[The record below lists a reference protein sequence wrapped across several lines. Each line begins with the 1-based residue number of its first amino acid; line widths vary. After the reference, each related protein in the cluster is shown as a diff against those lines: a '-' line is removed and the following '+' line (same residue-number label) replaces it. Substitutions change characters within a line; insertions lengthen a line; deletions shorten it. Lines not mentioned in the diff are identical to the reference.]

1 MQSNNPFKVHN
12 IEHLSP
18 SKINLWVSD
27 PALFVGTY
35 LCDMKGSFGVGA
47 FRGTAV
53 EYALSKRITFSELS
67 DYEVNEMLYAKY
79 QSECMEHNVDLE
91 DPKTIKERET
101 LESYYDSAFDM
112 YRDFGVPTH
121 YQHKIYYSIHE
132 DLPIPF
138 LGYIDFVYD
147 DYIRDL
153 KTVGAKP
160 SKFSDAHQRQLAVYS
175 KAFPDKE
182 LWCDYVTKKK
192 DTRMSFKLNNVE
204 QRLKEVVKICFGLQK
219 FLSIS
224 NDPYELASMIYPNY
238 DSWMWNDEMKNQ
250 ATKIWSNK

>member
-1 MQSNNPFKVHN
+1 MKSNNPFQTHG

-18 SKINLWVSD
+18 SKINLWVAD

-53 EYALSKRITFSELS
+53 EYALSKRISYSELS
-67 DYEVNEMLYAKY
+67 DYEVNEMLNAKY
-79 QSECMEHNVDLE
+79 QSECIEHNVDLD
-91 DPKTIKERET
+91 DPKTIKEKDG
-101 LESYYDSAFDM
+101 LDSYYDSAFDM

-147 DYIRDL
+147 DCIRDL

-192 DTRMSFKLNNVE
+192 DTSMSFRLNNVE
-204 QRLKEVVKICFGLQK
+204 QRLNEVIKIAFGLQK

-224 NDPYELASMIYPNY
+224 DDPFELASILYPNY
-238 DSWMWNDEMKNQ
+238 DDWRWNEEMKKQ
-250 ATKIWSNK
+250 STKIWSNK